1 MPLYLYRSFHS
12 YHAYQLRKDTLM
24 AMPSSVEQL
33 KFFFFLIWKG
43 SVGSSIVW
51 LCHSTCVSLIVTS
64 WSNFQGNVLYLV
76 LTLYYVFHEWVLQ
89 KYLKKN
95 YKFWSDL
102 YPDSSEA
109 RDLDVRVAGQ
119 VGSSHIVWSLQA
131 HTRLSVSDPAEQL
144 CVSLSLSLRWRTV
157 SCLLRPSV
165 VRFECN
171 SKQREKYDCL
181 LDRIAHSMMFC
192 KVLYALYALTTI
204 KLSSSKFIVQCKR
217 GSNKWMMQS
226 SLSINV
232 HLYMYKSYMYKLR
245 YCI

>member
-1 MPLYLYRSFHS
+1 MCSLGLPRLIYRYKDFWNDWPMQLICLYHADNMTEKLRCKVMPLYLYRSFHS

-33 KFFFFLIWKG
+33 KVFFFLIWKG
-43 SVGSSIVW
+43 SVSSRIVW

-64 WSNFQGNVLYLV
+64 WSNYQGNVLYLV

-131 HTRLSVSDPAEQL
+131 HTRLSVSDP
-144 CVSLSLSLRWRTV
+144 T
-157 SCLLRPSV
+157 
-165 VRFECN
+165 
-171 SKQREKYDCL
+171 
-181 LDRIAHSMMFC
+181 
-192 KVLYALYALTTI
+192 
-204 KLSSSKFIVQCKR
+204 
-217 GSNKWMMQS
+217 
-226 SLSINV
+226 
-232 HLYMYKSYMYKLR
+232 
-245 YCI
+245 